1 MIRFVSTAILAFA
14 ASTAA
19 ATAAC
24 KEDIA
29 KFQKLID
36 GDLKTGFIARS
47 VYEKASGDLKA
58 AGKLCQGGQDG
69 AASSAVSAARVRYG
83 YPAK

>member
-1 MIRFVSTAILAFA
+1 MIRIVSAAILAVI
-14 ASTAA
+14 ASTAT

-29 KFQKLID
+29 RFQKLID
-36 GDLKTGFIARS
+36 GDLKTGFVARS
-47 VYEKASGDLKA
+47 VYEKARGDLKA
-58 AGKLCQGGQDG
+58 AGKLCQEGQDG

-83 YPAK
+83 YPPK